1 MDRIF
6 GMDSG
11 VMRFLTVVANLAIL
25 NLLFIVCSLPVV
37 TLGASLTALNYVV
50 LQMIRQ
56 EDTYIARSFFKGFC
70 RNFRQATG
78 IWLVLLAAGLF
89 LGLDYWSV
97 TQYFSGA
104 MRTVMLVGLTV
115 LTILW
120 VMIFLYVFA
129 LQARYE
135 NTVKQTMKNALFMAL
150 LRLPYTAALVL
161 VNVFLPLLPI
171 LQPQT
176 APMVLFIWLVCGF
189 AAVAYVGGLLV
200 NRAFLKTFEEER
212 TVQESSREGE

>member
-1 MDRIF
+1 MNRIF

-25 NLLFIVCSLPVV
+25 NVLFVVCSLPVV

-56 EDTYIARSFFKGFC
+56 EDSYMARAFFRGF
-70 RNFRQATG
+70 RQNFRQATA
-78 IWLVLLAAGLF
+78 IWLILLAAGIF
-89 LGLDYWSV
+89 LGADYWSV
-97 TQYFSGA
+97 ARYFSGA
-104 MRTVMLVGLTV
+104 LRTVMFIS
-115 LTILW
+115 LTILAVMW
-120 VMIFLYVFA
+120 VMVFLYVFA

-135 NTVKQTMKNALFMAL
+135 NPVKQTMKNALFMAL
-150 LRLPYTAALVL
+150 LRLPYTGALLLINVL
-161 VNVFLPLLPI
+161 LPLLPV
-171 LQPQT
+171 LAPRT
-176 APMVLFIWLVCGF
+176 APMVLFVWMVCGF

-212 TVQESSREGE
+212 AMQEKEE